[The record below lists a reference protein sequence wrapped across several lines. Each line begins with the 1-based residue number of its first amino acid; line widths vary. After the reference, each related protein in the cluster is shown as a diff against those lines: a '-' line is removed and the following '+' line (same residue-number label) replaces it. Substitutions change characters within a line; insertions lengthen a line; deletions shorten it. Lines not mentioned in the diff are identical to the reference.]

1 MSWRRQNIKTYICM
15 CLRVLLLQL
24 KPDKAHLLLQHKFC
38 YPTKVIKIAALW
50 MWKCFITS
58 SQTTHFIP

>member
-1 MSWRRQNIKTYICM
+1 MS
-15 CLRVLLLQL
+15 LRVLLLQL
-24 KPDKAHLLLQHKFC
+24 KPDKSHLLLQHKFC

-50 MWKCFITS
+50 MGKCFVTS